1 MPAIP
6 LLCEGESEVG
16 DRATLDCRKVLLRIL
31 SHLLVSGQSQ
41 ADFVSLSN
49 MVCQV
54 VSPSRT
60 RVQEPLTLPELWAHH
75 PHCIKDLFLRSHN
88 AKKDIG

>member
-6 LLCEGESEVG
+6 LLCEGEREVG
-16 DRATLDCRKVLLRIL
+16 DRATLDCREVLLRIL
-31 SHLLVSGQSQ
+31 SHLLVSGLRLIL
-41 ADFVSLSN
+41 FLSATWF
-49 MVCQV
+49 CQV

-60 RVQEPLTLPELWAHH
+60 RVQEPLTLPERWAHH
-75 PHCIKDLFLRSHN
+75 PHCIKNLFLRSHN